1 MHSLNGLSYC
11 NTPQIVCFMNFDPN
25 DKEALVKLVKMTM
38 PFGKYKGKLLVDLPE
53 PYLLWF
59 ARKGFPDG
67 QLGELLA
74 LCLEVKTNGLQS
86 LLEPLRDI
94 SRLQ

>member
-1 MHSLNGLSYC
+1 MS
-11 NTPQIVCFMNFDPN
+11 FDPN

-38 PFGKYKGKLLVDLPE
+38 PFGKYKGRLLIDLPE

-59 ARKGFPDG
+59 ARKGFPEG